1 MKERRCV
8 NCMELMQ
15 EHETVCPHCGF
26 DPQRAEQSPFGI
38 KWNTIL
44 RGRYLV
50 GRILGQGGFGITYV
64 GYDIALDV
72 KVAIK
77 EYFPMGFTTR
87 NSTMSN
93 EIQWNTTQVSKE
105 QQQKGCDS
113 FLKEARR
120 MAKIDS
126 LPGIVRVRDTFVEN
140 QTAYIVMDFIE
151 GVNLKQR
158 LREAGPMSFAECRSL
173 LAPLMG
179 SLARM
184 HEKGLIHRDIS
195 PDNIMIQQD
204 GTVWLLDFGAA
215 KDVSFQQNAASQQVT
230 KKGFSPPEQYQEKG
244 NIGPW
249 TDVYALCATIYYCV
263 TGKMVP
269 DAMDRMYEDT
279 LSYLVPGRE
288 PLSGKMADVLSDGL
302 ELRIEKRIKTVDE
315 LLKRLWE
322 ADYHS
327 TTGNGQ
333 AAGGT
338 YTAQSTG
345 NQPIGSQPTGKQQI
359 WNQPAGSETIGNQPI
374 WNRPAGSQTTGN
386 QFAGNQ
392 PIWNQ
397 SAGSQTTG
405 NQSVTAGRMSQKEF
419 LRRPEMRTYA
429 LSIRISA
436 VCLYVYAGIFLIDR
450 VTYVS
455 YGGYSWWDVFV
466 GAMIEV
472 PILVGLWLGVQLRQN
487 RACAVL
493 ACVWVGV
500 LDLDLWY
507 GVFLSFIDYLILLLP
522 LLAAI
527 FAAVATFRFRKAWEE
542 YQRSGMVPVGKSGRK
557 A

>member
-15 EHETVCPHCGF
+15 DNETVCPHCGF

-126 LPGIVRVRDTFVEN
+126 LRGIVRVRDTFVEN

-158 LREAGPMSFAECRSL
+158 LRETGAMSFAECRSL

-244 NIGPW
+244 SIGPW

-279 LSYLVPGRE
+279 LSFLVPGRE

-315 LLKRLWE
+315 LLNRLWE
-322 ADYHS
+322 ADYS
-327 TTGNGQ
+327 TVGNGQ

-345 NQPIGSQPTGKQQI
+345 NQSIVSQPTGKQQI
-359 WNQPAGSETIGNQPI
+359 WNQPAVNQSIWNQPAGSQTTGNQPVGNQPI

-386 QFAGNQ
+386 R
-392 PIWNQ
+392 
-397 SAGSQTTG
+397 
-405 NQSVTAGRMSQKEF
+405 SVTGGRMSQKEF
-419 LRRPEMRTYA
+419 LRRPEMKTYA

-436 VCLYVYAGIFLIDR
+436 ICLYVCAGIIFLSGVEAFAWGDYWCLID
-450 VTYVS
+450 VAV
-455 YGGYSWWDVFV
+455 
-466 GAMIEV
+466 
-472 PILVGLWLGVQLRQN
+472 LVGLGLGVQLKQSRV
-487 RACAVL
+487 CAVL
-493 ACVWVGV
+493 DCV
-500 LDLDLWY
+500 Y
-507 GVFLSFIDYLILLLP
+507 GGINLLLATVLNGYLSGWLV